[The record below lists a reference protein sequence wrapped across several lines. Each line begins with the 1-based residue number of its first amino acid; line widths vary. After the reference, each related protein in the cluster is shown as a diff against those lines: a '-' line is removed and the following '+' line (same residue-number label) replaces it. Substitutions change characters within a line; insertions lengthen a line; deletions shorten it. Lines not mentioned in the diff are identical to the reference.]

1 MNKKYNKKIKKLKK
15 RKKIL
20 ILQNVFIYIS
30 EIFNLNEDNSE
41 ILHSTI

>member
-20 ILQNVFIYIS
+20 ILQNVFIYIL